1 MKFGFGFIGI
11 ILATVSAAAWPT
23 AAMQMA
29 AEPFYCPGET
39 KQFIGPDGKFI
50 RPNKDTFLSWPKPK
64 QTAYSAALSRQI
76 LRSDATEKAY
86 LTVVEYAR
94 THPLEINRAREDALN
109 KDARLFP
116 FRRGEIDLL
125 RKSEDQMTGEEKRAY
140 LKSLEDF
147 EIAETERLARNFF
160 HADFCSKR

>member
-1 MKFGFGFIGI
+1 MRFGFQFIGI
-11 ILATVSAAAWPT
+11 ILATVTAAAWPT

-39 KQFIGPDGKFI
+39 KQFIGPDDKFI
-50 RPNKDTFLSWPKPK
+50 RPNKDTFLSWPKAK
-64 QTAYSAALSRQI
+64 QTAYSAALDRQI

-86 LTVVEYAR
+86 LAVAEYAR

-140 LKSLEDF
+140 LQSLEDF
-147 EIAETERLARNFF
+147 EIAMTERLARDNFNGEVC
-160 HADFCSKR
+160 AKR